1 MAAATT
7 TDETVIV
14 IPESELSVVVERLGE
29 IKKALNLCP
38 PLRYPYPYRYVVPI
52 RVSLSQKQCVTDRHI
67 RVECTSFG
75 ERPFV
80 DDARSAVEGGR

>member
-29 IKKALNLCP
+29 IK
-38 PLRYPYPYRYVVPI
+38 
-52 RVSLSQKQCVTDRHI
+52 
-67 RVECTSFG
+67 
-75 ERPFV
+75 
-80 DDARSAVEGGR
+80 